1 VLDWRVETVG
11 GAGQESWTTDKRVVR
26 CRFMGLFG
34 WCFKSRQKK
43 VLLYGCPKLNELE
56 LKKLNELGMLWKLAS
71 CENYENF
78 NQVHRILIRWPQ
90 LKVGCASSEIIGLES
105 WWEGLSE

>member
-1 VLDWRVETVG
+1 MAMLGPVLMR
-11 GAGQESWTTDKRVVR
+11 A
-26 CRFMGLFG
+26 
-34 WCFKSRQKK
+34 
-43 VLLYGCPKLNELE
+43 
-56 LKKLNELGMLWKLAS
+56 LKCSHDMPRDYFSFCLKDRRERMLWKLAS
-71 CENYENF
+71 CGNYGNF